1 MIQYDKLVRDLIPEI
16 IAATKKTAD
25 IEIVN
30 NEAIIYT
37 NEELEKL
44 HFELDEKARK
54 PTSEKLIRCY
64 ECGDLDCI
72 HRNAFRRVP
81 KSEGGLGECPR
92 LKKWLMENK

>member
-1 MIQYDKLVRDLIPEI
+1 MNKNQARLMIEKMQ
-16 IAATKKTAD
+16 
-25 IEIVN
+25 
-30 NEAIIYT
+30 
-37 NEELEKL
+37 ELYSNS
-44 HFELDEKARK
+44 
-54 PTSEKLIRCY
+54 TSEKLIRCY

>member
-1 MIQYDKLVRDLIPEI
+1 MGACTVWSC
-16 IAATKKTAD
+16 